1 MKAADLELDSQEK
14 TIDDLKNKILQ
25 MSGTESHDSAIQD
38 NDISNLSDDLR
49 YTPLTFAD
57 SFFSDNFFSFNNPN
71 YENEN
76 FSESMFKLSQKVE
89 ICDIEDINFGD
100 SPEEVLNSQ
109 TFVRN
114 LILKTDI
121 PSIPNTLL
129 FNIIDNKIETAT
141 DCLDKNI
148 ENINTYLELDDN
160 LNKTKL
166 KNVDL
171 TDLQNEIPIILD
183 NKSSISY
190 SATSQNIESL
200 DTNSYKDNVIEKP
213 DSNMSEA
220 DDEFS
225 IKSQNIPRDLSNDS
239 NQDNVSI
246 TDEKVLE
253 MSKDKI
259 KPENLKKRNV
269 PSTPKGPFYFH
280 DTRNEL
286 DISVN
291 ITEHNISQGSLKEN
305 DNNENKILKTKT
317 DNKWTHDLYDEYEQR
332 AKDAEEIICVYG
344 YNIREKNGKTL
355 NSRLPRDMTRPNHDI
370 SKDRKS
376 HFKVSHNNRDDFLK
390 KSRYQVR
397 HSSPSNK
404 RAIKPLMDISNQHD
418 KNYPKQEKIG
428 SSYTKMK
435 ESEKLKNRS
444 SDDFN
449 DASSNNQQ
457 RFYNNKPFTKPDLVQ
472 PPKKYSQMREKTN
485 QSKESPMNSSIVR
498 KNNLDNRSKE
508 NNSNEYLEQ
517 HSKKYSEMTEKINH
531 PKESSKNTS
540 STNFSN
546 LGNQPRSSYPYD
558 KDTDKLWFKSRNS
571 DRDDQRRS
579 NSKGPLDR
587 YNRTNHDN
595 TKRNYRMNDSGYKS
609 YPSFRSYGEKENS
622 LNKSVEKVVLTKD
635 HNDKKPP
642 EINNDFY
649 DRQDYSHRSGPN
661 KNNYYR
667 DGRYDMEHKSNNNR
681 SDSYNINYEKS
692 RNISSKAYT
701 KSRIQQYSEDTNDMK
716 QNNNEAGSNI
726 RNTPR
731 KSYPNSPINQSKW
744 DDNDLAFK
752 QKNPISRFINDIN
765 HNDSQKYHNNSRF
778 DDANNSP
785 KYPNNLRFND
795 ANNSQKYSNSSKF
808 NNANNSHHY
817 PSHERQATLT
827 KSKNSN
833 SNSIIDNNH
842 QKQQSSH
849 IQYSESNYAPN
860 SITYSLSHNKN
871 DYSRNNNSYK
881 NNILY
886 NKPNLSQKVF
896 TSQNFHSNNTVSNTY
911 HNSISSKSYF
921 LNKSVNA
928 SKFMET
934 RNTYLTT
941 TAKSNLNYLH
951 LKSNPIMNNCSNN
964 GGDLLNLLYFNSTL
978 NNHHNYFDFG
988 NQLKPY
994 SHNPG
999 FNLPHIDSHIPN
1011 QFNHNQFPF
1020 LSPLPQTNIQSQMN
1034 SLPFNFHHI
1043 LPQSHT
1049 QYLYNQSI
1057 PRMNKDMNN
1066 TGVLDN
1072 SIPNFGTTTFN
1083 LNEELLQPNAMPP
1096 DINHDPSSSFYYD
1109 IYNNNIMNSYNN
1121 VDSFPISS
1129 VSPHLNINM
1138 FPTFPNQHNNLF
1150 TNPNLFDNP
1159 NLGLFESLYNL
1170 SSVNTHISETAYNN
1184 GDVVNHIGGNN
1195 KHYIPEL
1202 YDKSENSLKNNKY
1215 QGEND
1220 YNKPNNQTLQN
1231 FKDVKRP
1238 TYKHGMAYFNNLQ
1251 KDGKTNKV
1259 TGKTSLENK

>member
-817 PSHERQATLT
+817 PSHERQ
-827 KSKNSN
+827 
-833 SNSIIDNNH
+833 D
-842 QKQQSSH
+842 
-849 IQYSESNYAPN
+849 
-860 SITYSLSHNKN
+860 
-871 DYSRNNNSYK
+871 
-881 NNILY
+881 
-886 NKPNLSQKVF
+886 
-896 TSQNFHSNNTVSNTY
+896 
-911 HNSISSKSYF
+911 
-921 LNKSVNA
+921 
-928 SKFMET
+928 
-934 RNTYLTT
+934 
-941 TAKSNLNYLH
+941 
-951 LKSNPIMNNCSNN
+951 
-964 GGDLLNLLYFNSTL
+964 
-978 NNHHNYFDFG
+978 
-988 NQLKPY
+988 